1 MIHVE
6 KLQSIKDFVGRLAH
20 TVILHV
26 LLGSLVLLDDRTDDR
41 GGRKHN
47 QDTDRQ
53 LQGTKQIPQ
62 LVAKTLFFAQ
72 IIFSWVEGQKRLFFA
87 L

>member
-1 MIHVE
+1 MVHVE

-26 LLGSLVLLDDRTDDR
+26 FLRSLVLLDDRPDDR

-72 IIFSWVEGQKRLFFA
+72 LIFSWLS
-87 L
+87 